1 MTNAPIEASPLL
13 ALFLLAM
20 PIASITW
27 TLTHEEIVSEFREYC
42 VSESQICRKVAER
55 KFFYVFTCEYC
66 LSHYVTVAVLAI
78 SRYKLLFPDWRGYVV
93 AGFSLVWIANVYM
106 GLFGRIRLDL
116 KKRRIEI
123 NAEEA
128 ETKSQSS
135 SPR

>member
-42 VSESQICRKVAER
+42 VSESEICRKVAER

-66 LSHYVTVAVLAI
+66 LSHYVTVAVLVI
-78 SRYKLLFPDWRGYVV
+78 SRYKLLFPDWRGYVI
-93 AGFSLVWIANVYM
+93 AGFALVWIANVYM
-106 GLFGRIRLDL
+106 GIFGKIRLDL

-123 NAEEA
+123 
-128 ETKSQSS
+128 KSEQSKS
-135 SPR
+135 GGDV

>member
-1 MTNAPIEASPLL
+1 LLTTSPIESHPIL

-27 TLTHEEIVSEFREYC
+27 TLTHEEIVSEFRDYC

-55 KFFYVFTCEYC
+55 KFFYIFTCEYC
-66 LSHYVTVAVLAI
+66 LSHYVTVAVLVL
-78 SRYKLLFPDWRGYVV
+78 SRYRLLFPDWRGYVI

-106 GLFGRIRLDL
+106 GVFGKIRLDL

-123 NAEEA
+123 KSEES
-128 ETKSQSS
+128 KSGGDV
-135 SPR
+135 